1 MNDVY
6 FDVYIK
12 KTQRLLFF
20 LHNPEGLALQNG

>member
-6 FDVYIK
+6 FDVYNK
-12 KTQRLLFF
+12 KTQGLLFF